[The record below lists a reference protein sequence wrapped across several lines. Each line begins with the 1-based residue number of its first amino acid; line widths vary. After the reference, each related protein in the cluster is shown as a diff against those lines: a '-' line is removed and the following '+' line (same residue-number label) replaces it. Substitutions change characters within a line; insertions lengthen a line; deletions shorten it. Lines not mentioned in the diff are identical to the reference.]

1 MIVKRLL
8 SAGKD
13 TTKTIGDAAEDRA
26 LAHLQANGHTLITRN
41 FRCKCGEIDLIVNDN
56 DTLVFVEVRYRK
68 RDDYGSALESVTASK
83 QKKIQNSAQYYLQTK
98 SLGESQAIR
107 FDVVAISPNNIQWIQ
122 HAF

>member
-1 MIVKRLL
+1 MIVKHLL
-8 SAGKD
+8 SAGKK
-13 TTKTIGDAAEDRA
+13 TTKTVGDAAEDRA
-26 LAHLQANGHTLITRN
+26 LVHLQTNGHTLVTRN

-107 FDVVAISPNNIQWIQ
+107 FDVVAISPNDIQWIQ